1 MSVSVPTIDRI
12 RNLEQLYRSGYRSA
26 TVDATIDKLLSVEV
40 AKARQEA
47 ATLQIRLVELETA
60 YGISSAEF
68 MRRFQA
74 GEMGDS
80 ADMFEW
86 SAYFQMW
93 SSAQERVRLLE
104 AQAV

>member
-1 MSVSVPTIDRI
+1 MSGPLVVSRAWLIGAWWGKMVA
-12 RNLEQLYRSGYRSA
+12 SGSWTYPACPEVR
-26 TVDATIDKLLSVEV
+26 LLGE
-40 AKARQEA
+40 
-47 ATLQIRLVELETA
+47 VELLRPQP
-60 YGISSAEF
+60 

-86 SAYFQMW
+86 SAYYQMW
-93 SSAQERVRLLE
+93 LSAQERVRLLE